1 METITRNVGELGAG
15 QRSAVEQI
23 VGHGL
28 TDHQR
33 LIIHVVGLE
42 MVAEPIPAGTSELPA
57 WCNIYDGASDDE
69 IDEIEKS
76 IVRCDLSRSFE

>member
-23 VGHGL
+23 IGHGL

-33 LIIHVVGLE
+33 LIIHVISLE
-42 MVAEPIPAGTSELPA
+42 IETEPIQVGTDELPT
-57 WCNIYDGASDDE
+57 WCNVYDGASAEE
-69 IDEIEKS
+69 IAAVEKS
-76 IVRCDLSRSFE
+76 IVRCKVSRLFE

>member
-42 MVAEPIPAGTSELPA
+42 IATEPIPVGTGELPT
-57 WCNIYDGASDDE
+57 WCNVYDGASAE
-69 IDEIEKS
+69 VIAAVEKS
-76 IVRCDLSRSFE
+76 IVRCNVSRSFE